1 MVVVVVG
8 GGMGMNSGP
17 SVSFLARR
25 IIFLVCRFIR
35 VVAVAVVVGVRL
47 TRVCLWFGGEV

>member
-1 MVVVVVG
+1 VVVVVVG
-8 GGMGMNSGP
+8 VGGDVLNP